1 MDAMITRR
9 AVCGLLLGAPV
20 LASAQT
26 EGETAE
32 IMIDNFVFNPAE
44 LKVKTGTK
52 VTWKNEDD
60 IPHTVMAKGGVFRSK
75 PLDTGGEFSFVFA
88 KAGKIDYFCTLHPHM
103 VGSVIVAD

>member
-1 MDAMITRR
+1 MDAVITRR
-9 AVCGLLLGAPV
+9 TLCGLLLVAPV
-20 LASAQT
+20 VASAQT

-75 PLDTGGEFSFVFA
+75 PLDTGDAFSFVFA
-88 KAGKIDYFCTLHPHM
+88 KAGRVDYFCTLHPHM